1 MSFTGIKS
9 LMFLL
14 VVVAAVVLRT
24 TTTDAFVVTTKV
36 SPVLAPSHI
45 QNRYLTQQLY
55 AVDDKETTTGTVAS
69 SENNTPKK
77 RRRKRKAPVDES
89 SSSSSTPQSPSQ
101 DLEDM
106 LVPRDEDPV
115 ELQVKNVQELV
126 GDSTKSA
133 TTNKPAVPFPVS
145 DATPSTSNTAASEVS
160 NSNSNLDDSLAQLL
174 EDAKRMQ
181 ADGDDASSAVGA
193 SGEEGSLTVKQQAAN
208 IISTIVTADFFVVCG
223 FLLWFLL
230 GIFCSTV
237 LKDDTVQIAFN
248 SNFQAFVQPALGVL
262 MIGAIAGNFFKEEGE
277 E

>member
-1 MSFTGIKS
+1 
-9 LMFLL
+9 
-14 VVVAAVVLRT
+14 
-24 TTTDAFVVTTKV
+24 
-36 SPVLAPSHI
+36 
-45 QNRYLTQQLY
+45 
-55 AVDDKETTTGTVAS
+55 
-69 SENNTPKK
+69 
-77 RRRKRKAPVDES
+77 
-89 SSSSSTPQSPSQ
+89 
-101 DLEDM
+101 M

-126 GDSTKSA
+126 GDNTKSA
-133 TTNKPAVPFPVS
+133 TTSKPAVSFPLS
-145 DATPSTSNTAASEVS
+145 DATPSASNAAASDASEGS
-160 NSNSNLDDSLAQLL
+160 SRNSTLDDSLAQLL

-181 ADGDDASSAVGA
+181 ADGDDTSSAVGA